1 MNISQDHVTTKV
13 LQSWTK
19 SVRIFVQCKVYTV
32 IIIINLARIDGAEG
46 YCNLVF
52 VSVYMCMQ
60 NISGQLTTSE
70 L

>member
-32 IIIINLARIDGAEG
+32 IIIDGAEG

-52 VSVYMCMQ
+52 FSVYMCMQ